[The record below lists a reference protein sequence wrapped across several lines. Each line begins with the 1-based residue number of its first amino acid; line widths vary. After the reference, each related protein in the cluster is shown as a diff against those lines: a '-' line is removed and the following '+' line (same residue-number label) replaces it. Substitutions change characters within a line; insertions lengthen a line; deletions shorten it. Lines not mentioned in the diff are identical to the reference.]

1 MRINVAAL
9 AFASSLTTGMASPH
23 ALDRRNHAA
32 YNISCTFDS
41 AFLAHLCVPEQDQ
54 PAVPPQTCNL
64 VACVGLTGTLTCVLS
79 AVSSG
84 DTAALQR
91 CISGGL
97 GEVCSCAACIPQVN
111 SFLQAVGVC
120 IGGLD
125 VDNSTASSLS
135 NLSIE
140 LSEIRA
146 TATQITQFDASQTT
160 VASTTTSAS
169 SI

>member
-1 MRINVAAL
+1 MRINAAAL

-23 ALDRRNHAA
+23 ALDRRNHTA
-32 YNISCTFDS
+32 YNISLS
-41 AFLAHLCVPEQDQ
+41 EQDQ
-54 PAVPPQTCNL
+54 LAGPPQTCNL

-120 IGGLD
+120 VGGLD
-125 VDNSTASSLS
+125 IDNSTASSLS
-135 NLSIE
+135 DLFTGM
-140 LSEIRA
+140 SETRA
-146 TATQITQFDASQTT
+146 TATQITQLDAYQTT
-160 VASTTTSAS
+160 LASTTTSGS